1 MRIQVQIIVPPGGN
15 SGNVLQ
21 GLVGSIIRDPSSVDL
36 FAVADDTA
44 GDITASFLIDSEA
57 VLINGGIPASIGTG
71 IGPQDPPDVVVRNEA
86 GPPGSILNLTFFNFA
101 GAAQK
106 VLFSGELYPLAQV
119 SCPKLPGPAIS
130 SP

>member
-1 MRIQVQIIVPPGGN
+1 MRIQGQIIVPPGGN

-36 FAVADDTA
+36 VAVVCDLA

-71 IGPQDPPDVVVRNEA
+71 IGPQDPQDVVVRNEA
-86 GPPGSILNLTFFNFA
+86 GPPGSILNLTFFNSAVAAKNVRFA
-101 GAAQK
+101 
-106 VLFSGELYPLAQV
+106 VNVNPLA
-119 SCPKLPGPAIS
+119 
-130 SP
+130 